1 MELVV
6 RYLVGRMRQE
16 NMISEEDKE
25 WYEYSLQ
32 IIIEKI
38 IGFSTILAISVIWN
52 YFLQTVVFLLVF
64 SIIRNYSGGF
74 HFRHFGSCY
83 LFSTGIY
90 LVFLLLF
97 QKYRVEFTSIVMLI
111 VFLIVLGIMC
121 IGAVNNPAAH
131 WNVKEQCEKNSSIR
145 IVAVIIYCSIVGLK
159 IAGIED
165 SFLWFMVF
173 GICLSFAGLIAG
185 MISNIKKYLEV

>member
-97 QKYRVEFTSIVMLI
+97 QKYRIEFTPIVMLI
-111 VFLIVLGIMC
+111 VLLFVFGVMC

-131 WNVKEQCEKNSSIR
+131 WNAKEQCEKNSSTR
-145 IVAVIIYCSIVGLK
+145 IVAVIIYCSLGGLK
-159 IAGIED
+159 IAGVEE
-165 SFLWFMVF
+165 SYLWFMGF
-173 GICLSFAGLIAG
+173 GICLSFAGIFVQA
-185 MISNIKKYLEV
+185 IKNIKD